1 MLSAARRIWPVP
13 DTTASQPVPR
23 GRHAPPLQVRLDRQ
37 RDRLFAAAAVVFAK
51 VGYAD
56 ASAEAISREAGMS
69 KATFYEHFA
78 NKEDC
83 IVALFDESA
92 RGIARD
98 MREIAARDYRDQ
110 AERLHAGVTA
120 FVGALTRRPALAQT
134 VLVETVGAGPRTM
147 ERRDAV
153 LQSYAD
159 WLYADAAANADRYRS
174 GTYVSPD
181 DAFAVIGAIFE
192 LVSRQLRTGRPADPS
207 ELIPV
212 IERSITGALQPPA

>member
-1 MLSAARRIWPVP
+1 MLSAARTIWPVP

-23 GRHAPPLQVRLDRQ
+23 GRHAPPLPVRLGRQ
-37 RDRLFAAAAVVFAK
+37 RDRLFAAAAQVFARQ
-51 VGYAD
+51 GYAD

-92 RGIARD
+92 RGIAR
-98 MREIAARDYRDQ
+98 EIGEVVGRDY
-110 AERLHAGVTA
+110 ASASERLHAGTTA
-120 FVGALTRRPALAQT
+120 LLEVLTARPELAQT
-134 VLVETVGAGPRTM
+134 VLIETIGAGPRALT
-147 ERRDAV
+147 RRDAV

-159 WLYADAAANADRYRS
+159 WLYEDNRANAERYGL
-174 GTYVSPD
+174 GTFASPD

-192 LVSRQLRTGRPADPS
+192 LVSRQLRNARPEDPLA
-207 ELIPV
+207 LIPV
-212 IERSITGALQPPA
+212 IERVIAGALRPA